1 MDLCTHLRQ
10 LDFDGERGCTYSMDQ
25 ALLGSLLDSENP
37 MNDEPFQDHLHPL
50 ITLGYCAIT
59 NEGRELLSDP

>member
-1 MDLCTHLRQ
+1 
-10 LDFDGERGCTYSMDQ
+10 MDQ